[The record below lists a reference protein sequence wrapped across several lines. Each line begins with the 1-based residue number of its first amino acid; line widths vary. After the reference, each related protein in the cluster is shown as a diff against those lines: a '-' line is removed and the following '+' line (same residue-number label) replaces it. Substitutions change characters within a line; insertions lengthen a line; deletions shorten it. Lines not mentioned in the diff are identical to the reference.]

1 MAPFREWGARAGVK
15 QEVLSAKG
23 QGRSE
28 GPLQACPFCGVCPV
42 IQDMG
47 TQMKAPP
54 TGFQGEA
61 GGGGGGKGNT
71 LLQVWTGNTLQLL
84 SSTLRGCR
92 WSQRALP
99 VVTG

>member
-1 MAPFREWGARAGVK
+1 MAPFREWGARVGVK

-28 GPLQACPFCGVCPV
+28 GPLQACPFCGACPG

-61 GGGGGGKGNT
+61 GGGGAGERVTPCCRCGHVT
-71 LLQVWTGNTLQLL
+71 PF
-84 SSTLRGCR
+84 SS
-92 WSQRALP
+92 SAAP
-99 VVTG
+99 